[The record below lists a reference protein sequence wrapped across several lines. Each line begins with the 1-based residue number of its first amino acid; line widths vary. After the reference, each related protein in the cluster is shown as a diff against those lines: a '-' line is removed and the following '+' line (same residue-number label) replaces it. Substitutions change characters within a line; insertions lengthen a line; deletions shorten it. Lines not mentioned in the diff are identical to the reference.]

1 MSVSD
6 GANVRRP
13 RTENRTADRHEELIQ
28 VTSHYDPKKNC
39 RVGTMDEKQFYE
51 ESGDVNG
58 AYFRKLIQA
67 WDRSGGALKWGAGGV
82 GLRGEVGGQE
92 VGVCF
97 LAPAYAKK
105 RDRIELSCAPLKKQ
119 IGAIRCTKF
128 VETIRTVAGEHVL
141 GASMISIVE
150 PGKLSTSQQHALTR
164 ALCAL
169 I

>member
-1 MSVSD
+1 M
-6 GANVRRP
+6 
-13 RTENRTADRHEELIQ
+13 
-28 VTSHYDPKKNC
+28 TSHYDPKKNC

-51 ESGDVNG
+51 ESGDVNS

-67 WDRSGGALKWGAGGV
+67 WDRAGGTLKWGAGGV

-119 IGAIRCTKF
+119 IGATRCTEL
-128 VETIRTVAGEHVL
+128 VGTIRTVAGEHVL